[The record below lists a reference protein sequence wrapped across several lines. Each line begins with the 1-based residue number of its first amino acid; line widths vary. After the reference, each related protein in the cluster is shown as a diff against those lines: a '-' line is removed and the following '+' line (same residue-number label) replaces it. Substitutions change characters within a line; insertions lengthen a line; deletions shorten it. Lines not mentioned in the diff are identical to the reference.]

1 MRRWFKGNWPKVVM
15 LGGVALVLAGVV
27 VLVLYFTGPTQ
38 IDEMD
43 ALRVEIFGATR
54 SVFALVPSEGAFG
67 IKWKQHGFAAAGS
80 ASAALGVFAVTAGAI
95 LGRRRDRDD

>member
-54 SVFALVPSEGAFG
+54 SVFTLVPYEGAFG
-67 IKWKQHGFAAAGS
+67 IK
-80 ASAALGVFAVTAGAI
+80 
-95 LGRRRDRDD
+95 